1 MKETIVKLLVLLI
14 FLPQILYCQ
23 TEKKETLYFAQFNIE
38 NLFDAIDDP
47 AIDDTEFLPESEKF
61 WTEGKVN
68 AKLNNLAK
76 VINYLNN
83 GKGPDVLAI
92 EEVENF
98 NMMKRLCYALKD
110 REYIPAH
117 RESKDARGIDVGL
130 LYDRKVFEIED
141 LKTIEVILP
150 TRYPT
155 RDILHVTL
163 KHRSSGEI
171 IHFFVNHWPSRSG
184 GKEKSNPNRIAA
196 AKTLRYAL
204 EDLFEHEPNANVVLL
219 GDFND
224 EPMDQSVYRTLR
236 ADDFNCGDEHKPNSL
251 LNLAYK
257 KAENE
262 EGSYLYQKNWD
273 MIDQIIISSALNDGK
288 KLEYECD
295 SYEILKPDFMII
307 QSGNRAGG
315 ALPTYMGSK
324 YIGGYSDHFPVGA
337 RFFIKADKN

>member
-1 MKETIVKLLVLLI
+1 MKETIVKLLALLI
-14 FLPQILYCQ
+14 FIPQILYCQ

-47 AIDDTEFLPESEKF
+47 ATDDAEFLPESDKF

-68 AKLNNLAK
+68 VKLNNLAK
-76 VINYLNN
+76 VINFMNK
-83 GKGPDVLAI
+83 GKGPDVLSI

-163 KHRSSGEI
+163 KHKASGEI
-171 IHFFVNHWPSRSG
+171 IHFYVNHWPSRSG
-184 GKEKSNPNRIAA
+184 GKEKSAPNRKAA
-196 AKTLRYAL
+196 GKTLRFEL
-204 EDLFEHEPNANVVLL
+204 DDLFEQEPNANVVLL

-224 EPMDQSVYRTLR
+224 EPMDQSLYRMLK
-236 ADDFNCGDEHKPNSL
+236 AEDFSCREEHEANSL
-251 LNLAYK
+251 LNLSYK
-257 KAENE
+257 KAEQE
-262 EGSYLYQKNWD
+262 DGSYLYAKNWD

-307 QSGNRAGG
+307 QSGDRAGG

-324 YIGGYSDHFPVGA
+324 YIGGFSDHFPVGA
-337 RFFIKADKN
+337 RFYIKADKN

>member
-1 MKETIVKLLVLLI
+1 MKETIIKLLALLI

-23 TEKKETLYFAQFNIE
+23 TEKRETLYFAQFNIE
-38 NLFDAIDDP
+38 NLFDAVDDP
-47 AIDDTEFLPESEKF
+47 NTNDAEFLPESEKF
-61 WTEGKVN
+61 WTEGKINV
-68 AKLNNLAK
+68 KLNNLAK

-130 LYDRKVFEIED
+130 LYDRKVFQIED

-163 KHRSSGEI
+163 KHKASSEI
-171 IHFFVNHWPSRSG
+171 IHFFVNHWPSRRG
-184 GKEKSNPNRIAA
+184 GKEKSKVNREAA
-196 AKTLRYAL
+196 AKTLRIEL
-204 EDLFEHEPNANVVLL
+204 DDLFVQEPNANVVLL

-224 EPMDQSVYRTLR
+224 EPMDQSVYRMLK
-236 ADDFNCGDEHKPNSL
+236 ADDFNCGEEHKPNNM

-257 KAENE
+257 KAEQKD
-262 EGSYLYQKNWD
+262 GSYLFARNWD
-273 MIDQIIISSALNDGK
+273 MIDQIIVSPALNDGK

-295 SYEILKPDFMII
+295 SYEVVKPKFMII
-307 QSGNRAGG
+307 ESGDRASG

-337 RFFIKADKN
+337 RFYIKADKN

>member
-1 MKETIVKLLVLLI
+1 MKETIVKLIALLI
-14 FLPQILYCQ
+14 FVPQILICQ
-23 TEKKETLYFAQFNIE
+23 TEKRETLYFAQFNIE
-38 NLFDAIDDP
+38 NLFDAMDDP
-47 AIDDTEFLPESEKF
+47 ATDDAEFLPESEKF

-76 VINYLNN
+76 VINFMNG
-83 GKGPDVLAI
+83 GKGPDVLSI

-98 NMMKRLCYALKD
+98 NMMKRLCYAMKD

-163 KHRSSGEI
+163 KHKTSGEI
-171 IHFFVNHWPSRSG
+171 IHFYVNHWPSRRG
-184 GKEKSNPNRIAA
+184 GKEKSSPNRVAA
-196 AKTLRYAL
+196 AKTLRYEL
-204 EDLFEHEPNANVVLL
+204 EDLFEREPNANVVIL

-224 EPMDQSVYRTLR
+224 EPMDKSIARMLK
-236 ADDFNCGDEHKPNSL
+236 AEDFTCGEEHEANSL

-295 SYEILKPDFMII
+295 SYEIVKPTFMII
-307 QSGNRAGG
+307 TSASREGG
-315 ALPTYMGSK
+315 ALPTYMGTK

-337 RFFIKADKN
+337 RFYIKADKN